1 MREQIEIKTEGLCF
15 SIKGAISN
23 SSKLPYLQVFSQGL
37 GGTAKDRFRENEGR
51 NIEDDFF
58 FQKNLLIYF
67 TCYLSPNP
75 FKFVLA
81 YILVVNKVQAI

>member
-58 FQKNLLIYF
+58 SEKSFNLFCLLPVTKSF
-67 TCYLSPNP
+67 
-75 FKFVLA
+75 
-81 YILVVNKVQAI
+81 

>member
-37 GGTAKDRFRENEGR
+37 GGTARDPFREKEGR

-58 FQKNLLIYF
+58 SEKSFNLF
-67 TCYLSPNP
+67 YLLPVTKS
-75 FKFVLA
+75 F
-81 YILVVNKVQAI
+81 

>member
-37 GGTAKDRFRENEGR
+37 GGTAKDRFREKEGR

-58 FQKNLLIYF
+58 SEKSFNLF
-67 TCYLSPNP
+67 YLLPVTKS
-75 FKFVLA
+75 F
-81 YILVVNKVQAI
+81 